1 MGWPDLSGRWTPMCA
16 AGLHHRLIKGVEAMD
31 VYRDIVALERQ
42 ALVSYRD
49 GHYEEAILAHGQAL
63 DIAQNL
69 DRPWLMAVLL
79 NRLGEAFGDFGR
91 IQDAVIAYESG
102 LKALAAEPQSSLE
115 EVVDSIRSM
124 AKGYDPGLA
133 HLEVLDL
140 YSETT
145 ASDLG
150 EAESDATLP
159 AKLLINIGNAYLR
172 MPQTAPA
179 LNAYERALQRP
190 EISVAPALRAHALT
204 HIGIIRRRHG
214 ETDSAEDALRE
225 ALELLEAHEDPL
237 EKRRALATLAGIYR
251 EREEDARA
259 REAYQQALDLY
270 RQTDDPL
277 GEGRVSAG
285 LGHLY
290 LTQERFD
297 DARAAFQR
305 AVELAQQ
312 VRDQDTLWHAY
323 WGLGR
328 CQHLA
333 GELEAAAEAF
343 RRSLDGIR
351 ARRRELRTDEG
362 KVTFLESVQDIYSH
376 LIAVHLDRA
385 HANASAYADAL
396 RIAEEARGQ
405 ALHDLMGVRRRRFQ
419 SRQTGVRSARL
430 RSFDDRVNMA
440 SQMAPGVSLPP
451 ETFDLAAQMAPGVQ
465 IAPPTDLPHLLV
477 DPVWNEGADGM
488 LDWLESA
495 PVTPSGVPRW
505 QDEAE
510 GAPEEDLPIPTLS
523 PLARLVFHV
532 LPERTAVLA
541 VAADGSVQG
550 HVAELGGAALR
561 EGVAEVRRALHV
573 DDDPRGVTV
582 TRDVRPRSALSVED
596 DYQTLLRALYNQLVE
611 PIARALPDDGTPVVI
626 EPHGALWLLPFAA
639 LLAPD
644 GTWLAD
650 RWPLLYSPSA
660 QVLDEIRQEPDY
672 GGPRDLK
679 PLLVGNPSMPA
690 IPEQDGLTVELGPL
704 PGAERESR
712 MIHKLFAG
720 AEPTLLLG
728 EAADWASVIAQMP
741 KHGILHL
748 ATHGIA
754 YAEDPLRSF
763 IALGVPDES
772 ALDTLTEHQA
782 QGRAGWPQ
790 SKFLLDFADSQGQ
803 NGMLTAQQILY
814 LPLPADLVT
823 LSACQTALGQISGD
837 GMIGLSRSFLVAGAR
852 AVLVSQWSVSDEAT
866 AELMAGFYQGYLE
879 LDDKALALQR
889 AMRQLRSRPEFAHPR
904 YWAPFVVVGAE
915 A

>member
-1 MGWPDLSGRWTPMCA
+1 
-16 AGLHHRLIKGVEAMD
+16 MD
-31 VYRDIVALERQ
+31 AYRDIVALEGQ
-42 ALVSYRD
+42 ALASYRD

-63 DIAQNL
+63 DIAQGL
-69 DRPWLMAVLL
+69 DRPRLMAVLL
-79 NRLGEAFGDFGR
+79 NRLGETFEAFGR

-115 EVVDSIRSM
+115 EVVDSIRGM

-133 HLEVLDL
+133 YPELLDL

-150 EAESDATLP
+150 EAEADATLP
-159 AKLLINIGNAYLR
+159 VKLLINIGNAYPR
-172 MPQTAPA
+172 QPQTAPA
-179 LNAYERALQRP
+179 LNAYEKALQRP
-190 EISVAPALRAHALT
+190 EISAAPALRAHALT

-214 ETDSAEDALRE
+214 ETDSAEDALHE
-225 ALELLEAHEDPL
+225 ALELLAAHENPL

-251 EREEDARA
+251 EREQNVRA
-259 REAYQQALDLY
+259 QEAYRQALVLY

-277 GEGRVSAG
+277 GEGRVLAG

-290 LTQERFD
+290 LSQDRFD

-328 CQHLA
+328 CQHA
-333 GELEAAAEAF
+333 VGELDAAAEAF
-343 RRSLDGIR
+343 QRSLDGIR
-351 ARRRELRTDEG
+351 TRRRELRTDEG
-362 KVTFLESVQDIYSH
+362 KVTFLESVQDIYDH
-376 LIAVHLDRA
+376 LIGVHLDRA
-385 HANASAYADAL
+385 HANGHAYADAL

-405 ALHDLMGVRRRRFQ
+405 ALYDLMGVRRRFQ
-419 SRQTGVRSARL
+419 SRQTGIRSTPL
-430 RSFDDRVNMA
+430 RSFDDRMTMA

-451 ETFDLAAQMAPGVQ
+451 ETVHLTAQMAPGVQ
-465 IAPPTDLPHLLV
+465 TSPPADLLHVLG
-477 DPVWNEGADGM
+477 DPVWNESTGGL
-488 LDWLESA
+488 LDWPESA
-495 PVTPSGVPRW
+495 SVTPSGVPRW
-505 QDEAE
+505 PDEAE
-510 GAPEEDLPIPTLS
+510 GASEAEPAIPALAPLS
-523 PLARLVFHV
+523 RLVFHV
-532 LPERTAVLA
+532 LPKCTAVLA
-541 VAADGSVQG
+541 VAPDGRVYG
-550 HVAELGGAALR
+550 HVAELGRAALR
-561 EGVAEVRRALHV
+561 ESVAAVRQALCV
-573 DDDPRGVTV
+573 DDDPRGVKV
-582 TRDVRPRSALSVED
+582 TRDVRRRSAPGVED
-596 DYQTLLRALYNQLVE
+596 DYEPLLRALYMELVE
-611 PIARALPDDGTPVVI
+611 PVAPALPTDGTPVVI
-626 EPHGALWLLPFAA
+626 EPHGALWLLPFSA
-639 LLAPD
+639 LLAHD

-679 PLLVGNPSMPA
+679 PLLVGNPSMPTV
-690 IPEQDGLTVELGPL
+690 PEQDGLTIELEPL

-712 MIHKLFAG
+712 VIHELFAD
-720 AEPTLLLG
+720 AEGTLLLG

-741 KHGILHL
+741 RHGIVHL

-754 YAEDPLRSF
+754 YAENPLRSF
-763 IALGVPDES
+763 VALGVPDES
-772 ALDTLTEHQA
+772 ALDALTEHQA

-790 SKFLLDFADSQGQ
+790 SKFLLDFVPSQGR

-852 AVLVSQWSVSDEAT
+852 AVLVSQWSVSDDAT
-866 AELMAGFYQGYLE
+866 AELMAGFYHGYLQ

-889 AMRQLRSRPEFAHPR
+889 AMRRLRSRPEFAHPR

-915 A
+915 AQRER